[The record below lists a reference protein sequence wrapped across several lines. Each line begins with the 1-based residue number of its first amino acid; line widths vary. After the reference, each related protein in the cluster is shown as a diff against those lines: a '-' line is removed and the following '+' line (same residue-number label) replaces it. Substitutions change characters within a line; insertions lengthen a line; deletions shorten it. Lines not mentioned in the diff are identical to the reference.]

1 MKEKTLI
8 TMRIAKPKNCQEL
21 IALNIAN
28 FKAMDPQIFYGII
41 NTRLRMKNP
50 NLKDFCG
57 ENQIDEAE
65 LIRYMEANGFLYNP
79 KINQFR

>member
-1 MKEKTLI
+1 MNL
-8 TMRIAKPKNCQEL
+8 
-21 IALNIAN
+21 AN

-50 NLKDFCG
+50 NLTDFCG

-65 LIRYMEANGFLYNP
+65 LIAYMEANGFHYNT